1 MPIIYKVL
9 VHIIFKFHRIFR
21 WCCSCSVVKLCVC
34 VLGSDFSRR
43 EDFILISCIYQ
54 GKTCLCNG
62 GKEPTVLSLPPAC
75 NFSLWEPR
83 MQCRVGCGHSG
94 PRAMDNPSPR
104 ASPCAMAKVRE
115 VRESLG
121 PTSPPLIILG
131 KN

>member
-1 MPIIYKVL
+1 MMMISRNPTGL
-9 VHIIFKFHRIFR
+9 VETLIQGWGQSHL
-21 WCCSCSVVKLCVC
+21 SVSVC

-94 PRAMDNPSPR
+94 PRAMDTPSPR
-104 ASPCAMAKVRE
+104 ASPCATAKVRE

-121 PTSPPLIILG
+121 PTSPPLIVLG